1 MSQPLIHPNAKPPE
15 PPPSARRRP
24 LSTSSTTPP
33 SRPRSSGPPSRR
45 TPSTR
50 RSSATAPG
58 GTEYSWQQLPEA
70 VKALE
75 AGEDINYMGASGPVD
90 MDENGDASASTSTT
104 GDSTS
109 SP

>member
-1 MSQPLIHPNAKPPE
+1 MALMLIDN
-15 PPPSARRRP
+15 
-24 LSTSSTTPP
+24 
-33 SRPRSSGPPSRR
+33 
-45 TPSTR
+45 
-50 RSSATAPG
+50 TAPG